1 MAAFYFLASIGIV
14 QNLTSDNFYS
24 SAYLRAHF
32 RKEKGL
38 PLLVEKIADQSRTI
52 SNTAIIS
59 LRNLAVDLKNKE
71 LIGKYGMGEVCA
83 NIPDAKQVIF
93 VKQIL
98 FVDFIKKL
106 IINLGGCRRQNRVS
120 SFIFGKDSG

>member
-1 MAAFYFLASIGIV
+1 MTAFYLLASIGIV

-83 NIPDAKQVIF
+83 NIPDAKQVF
-93 VKQIL
+93 FQTNSL
-98 FVDFIKKL
+98 
-106 IINLGGCRRQNRVS
+106 C
-120 SFIFGKDSG
+120 

>member
-1 MAAFYFLASIGIV
+1 MKQFKFLQLFNFSSASIGIV

-93 VKQIL
+93 GKKSLPL
-98 FVDFIKKL
+98 FLVQNF
-106 IINLGGCRRQNRVS
+106 CVRR
-120 SFIFGKDSG
+120 